1 MEMQEVDAGILH
13 DGSDVWEM
21 RMPTKGEERL
31 SSNTGRDQSVKKQKL
46 VFNEGNRQ
54 YMLSK
59 ESY

>member
-1 MEMQEVDAGILH
+1 MGDENVH
-13 DGSDVWEM
+13 N
-21 RMPTKGEERL
+21 GEERL